1 MEKVRVFKKNLVILF
16 ATFFYLGYSPIA
28 SGTAGSLGALLL
40 VWLLGTSQAFVFPG
54 IAALLFFLGV
64 YASSVIQKET
74 GIADHGIIV
83 IDEVVGIFLTFTF
96 IQITPL
102 NLCLGFFLFRFF
114 DIFKL
119 PPASTVDRRLKNG
132 WGVMLDD
139 VFAGVYANL
148 SLQVLIK
155 CVSA

>member
-1 MEKVRVFKKNLVILF
+1 V
-16 ATFFYLGYSPIA
+16 
-28 SGTAGSLGALLL
+28 GALLL
-40 VWLLGTSQAFVFPG
+40 VWLLGTSHPLLFPG

-64 YASSVIQKET
+64 YASGCIQKET

-83 IDEVVGIFLTFTF
+83 IDEVVGIFLTFTWVP
-96 IQITPL
+96 ITPL
-102 NLCLGFFLFRFF
+102 NCCLGFFLFRFF

-148 SLQVLIK
+148 CLQVLRIM
-155 CVSA
+155 VS